1 MFDPPTPEQQLVF
14 NSVAGVYLQHNGK
27 WPAWAWLEEELERRD
42 IDGAAV
48 YSTFVHES
56 SVGYGQV
63 WPLRVP
69 SPGPQDQIG
78 LTLAGLAHADPARPL
93 VVATLNLISA
103 LGTCRQN
110 VTLDPFAA
118 ERPKAQRATVLQ
130 GRVDSSLYGGM
141 VIKLL
146 EKEPATW
153 HCQFN
158 PPTEEWEV
166 VELSPQ
172 VRRFA
177 GVQTVDDYLQRL
189 KLVLGHKDEP
199 ERTTLRSPFTLP
211 AAIDYL
217 DVVWRLRFGEH
228 LVSPPGVERSARLAF
243 YATSAAEA
251 DSRFSALAELLKGL
265 NVPGSPGVGGH
276 PLARLGPFLESQLPV
291 ESHERIRDA
300 VALLDAARQVRAG
313 AQHQAALTRSID
325 GLNLLGIGFP
335 VYDWPAAWHQVQIDT
350 AHAFDSIR
358 DEIQASPSQEDP

>member
-1 MFDPPTPEQQLVF
+1 MFPSPTPEQQFVF
-14 NSVAGVYLQHNGK
+14 DSVASVYLQHNGR

-42 IDGAAV
+42 IDGAAL

-56 SVGYGQV
+56 AVGYGQV

-78 LTLAGLAHADPARPL
+78 LTLAGLAHVDLARPL

-110 VTLDPFAA
+110 VKLDPFGG
-118 ERPKAQRATVLQ
+118 ERPKIERATVLQ
-130 GRVDSSLYGGM
+130 GRVDFSLYGGM
-141 VIKLL
+141 AIRLL

-158 PPTEEWEV
+158 PPTEAWAE

-172 VRRFA
+172 IRRFA
-177 GVQTVDDYLQRL
+177 GVQSVDDYLQRL
-189 KLVLGHKDEP
+189 KLVLGHKEEP
-199 ERTTLRSPFTLP
+199 QSSSYHSPFTLP
-211 AAIDYL
+211 AAIDFL
-217 DVVWRLRFGEH
+217 DAIWRLHFQRS

-243 YATSAAEA
+243 TATSAEEA

-265 NVPGSPGVGGH
+265 NVPGSPGVDGH
-276 PLARLGPFLESQLPV
+276 ALVRLGPFLESKLPP
-291 ESHERIRDA
+291 ESHERVRHAIA
-300 VALLDAARQVRAG
+300 ILDAARQIRAG
-313 AQHQAALTRSID
+313 AQHQGALTKSID
-325 GLNLLGIGFP
+325 AFNLLGIGFP
-335 VYDWPAAWHQVQIDT
+335 VYDWPGAWEQVQSVA

-358 DEIQASPSQEDP
+358 DEIQASGPGTA